1 MIADRQKIIIRSLR
15 KQIRLT
21 KKYIKLAEKRKEI
34 IGRLVDEKQELLDC
48 LKTIDEYLGALPERE
63 IDRLMDSP
71 RFNRH
76 VMRVLKKYLG
86 EGGAIETRK
95 EKDTA

>member
-1 MIADRQKIIIRSLR
+1 MKPDKLKIITKSLR
-15 KQIRLT
+15 KQQRLT
-21 KKYIKLAEKRKEI
+21 RKFIKLAEKRKEI
-34 IGRLVDEKQELLDC
+34 IGRLVDEKGELLDC
-48 LKTIDEYLGALPERE
+48 LKAIDEYLGSLPDRE

-71 RFNRH
+71 RFNRR
-76 VMRVLKKYLG
+76 VMRVLKRYLD

>member
-1 MIADRQKIIIRSLR
+1 
-15 KQIRLT
+15 
-21 KKYIKLAEKRKEI
+21 
-34 IGRLVDEKQELLDC
+34 
-48 LKTIDEYLGALPERE
+48 
-63 IDRLMDSP
+63 MDSP